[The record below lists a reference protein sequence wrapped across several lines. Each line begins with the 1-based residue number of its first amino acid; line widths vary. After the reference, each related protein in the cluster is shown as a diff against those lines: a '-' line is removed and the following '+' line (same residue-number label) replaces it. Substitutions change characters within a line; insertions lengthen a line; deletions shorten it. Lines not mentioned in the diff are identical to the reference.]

1 MCLDKNN
8 IIQQVCPD
16 IIPIVTQIKIKRAN
30 MPYFTT
36 GGSVEIAST
45 APLNKPCK
53 YRNFYSKETSRWR
66 IEGWDGH
73 FYIKNSDL

>member
-1 MCLDKNN
+1 
-8 IIQQVCPD
+8 
-16 IIPIVTQIKIKRAN
+16 
-30 MPYFTT
+30 MPYFIA
-36 GGSVEIAST
+36 GGFVEIAST
-45 APLNKPCK
+45 DPLNKLCK